1 MSEGV
6 QFFKH
11 NKFNCLLADWQKW
24 QEPPFSFSRKKCLQ
38 VIVVE
43 GDKFRED
50 FKSILF
56 STFTSSSAS
65 WHWKKDLYEAM
76 LD

>member
-1 MSEGV
+1 MY
-6 QFFKH
+6 
-11 NKFNCLLADWQKW
+11 FNSSMTV
-24 QEPPFSFSRKKCLQ
+24 FSFVVPLLLT
-38 VIVVE
+38 IVE

-65 WHWKKDLYEAM
+65 WHWKKDLCEAM

>member
-1 MSEGV
+1 MYFTSSMTV
-6 QFFKH
+6 
-11 NKFNCLLADWQKW
+11 
-24 QEPPFSFSRKKCLQ
+24 FSFVVPLLLT
-38 VIVVE
+38 IVE